1 MPLPRPVPRRI
12 AALVAAIVVCLAI
25 AVAACAGPSP
35 SGAPSVGA
43 SGSTSVATAPATGS
57 PGAAPSR
64 PGSTNP
70 PLPTGPDALALEPF
84 AEGLQTPI
92 GLASA
97 GDGSGRLY
105 VLEQAGRVRVVE
117 RDGTVRPE
125 PFVDLSDRILSGG
138 ERGLLGIA
146 FHPDYPRNRRLF
158 VHYSRAGDGATVVSE
173 LRASANGRTADPS
186 SERILLGVTQPF
198 ANHNGGR
205 IAFGPDGYL
214 YIGLGD
220 GGAGG
225 DPYANAQNTNV
236 LLGKLL
242 RIDVDGQPSAGR
254 AYAIPRDNPFA
265 PGGVRP
271 GGGAPEVWVYGLRN
285 PWQFSFD
292 PEGGDLYIGDV
303 GQGRWEEVNRQ
314 PGDSRGGENYGW
326 AVMEGRHCYLS
337 NCNQVPYVKPIAE
350 YTHRQGC
357 SITGGFVYRG
367 TRQPEL
373 DGIYVFGDYCSG
385 LVFTLQVDEGTVTP
399 KVVLES
405 GLSITAF
412 GVGEDDEIYV
422 ADINGSIQRVMV
434 AD

>member
-35 SGAPSVGA
+35 SVAPSLVASGA
-43 SGSTSVATAPATGS
+43 SGSASEAPSAPAS
-57 PGAAPSR
+57 AEAS
-64 PGSTNP
+64 GSTNP

-84 AEGLQTPI
+84 ADGLDSPI
-92 GLASA
+92 GVAHA

-105 VLEQAGRVRVVE
+105 VLEQIGRVRVVD
-117 RDGTVRPE
+117 RDGTVRAE
-125 PFVDLSDRILSGG
+125 PFVDLSGRILSGG

-146 FHPDYPRNRRLF
+146 FHPGYQRNRRLF

-173 LRASANGRTADPS
+173 LRASADGRTADPS

-225 DPYANAQNTNV
+225 DPYANAQNTSV

-242 RIDVDGQPSAGR
+242 RIDVDGQVSGGR

-265 PGGVRP
+265 AGGVRP
-271 GGGAPEVWVYGLRN
+271 GGGAPEVWAYGLRN

-326 AVMEGRHCYLS
+326 AVMEGRHCYVD
-337 NCNQVPYVKPIAE
+337 NCNQEPYVKPIAE

-399 KVVLES
+399 KVVLDS
-405 GLSITAF
+405 GLPITAF
-412 GVGEDDEIYV
+412 GAGEDGEIYLADIGGSVQRVVV
-422 ADINGSIQRVMV
+422 AD
-434 AD
+434 